1 VLTHLPELGTL
12 TNKQIAVLAGV
23 APLTHDSG
31 TFAWET
37 DGVERTCASPG
48 DPLHGCRVVAT
59 GYNPA
64 IKMFYQ
70 RLCGLGKTKKLAL
83 IACMRKLLTTLSPI
97 LKHRTAWRMEQP
109 RHA

>member
-48 DPLHGCRVVAT
+48 DTLQPEAVKT
-59 GYNPA
+59 
-64 IKMFYQ
+64 FYQ
-70 RLCGLGKTKKLAL
+70 RLCGLGKAKKVDLV
-83 IACMRKLLTTLSPI
+83 ACMQKPLTTLSPI